1 MTWVGRRLSPAVL
14 VFALVACSGPNH
26 ETLPRA
32 AVPGIAPQPASEQAV
47 DLTNNLVAT
56 ARSAVL
62 SIHDSPGGRASE
74 ELTNPTPDGG
84 PRVLRVVRD
93 AGQWLEVS
101 LAGRPNGRTGWV
113 SAGDVNLA
121 VSSWHLVVEL
131 GRHRLSLF
139 QGPVLLGTYPVGV
152 GAAVTPTPTGTYYLT
167 DLLRPPKP
175 DGAYGPYAFGLSAY
189 STVLTSFGG
198 GPGQIG
204 LHGTDDPTSVG
215 RTVSH
220 GCLRI
225 TNALIT
231 QLAYELPLGTPVV
244 ITR

>member
-1 MTWVGRRLSPAVL
+1 MTWVGRALSPGVL
-14 VFALVACSGPNH
+14 LLGLVACSGPSH
-26 ETLPRA
+26 GAPPRTAVAVA
-32 AVPGIAPQPASEQAV
+32 APHPAAGQT

-62 SIHDSPGGRASE
+62 AIHDSPDGRARE
-74 ELTNPTPDGG
+74 VLTNPTPEGG
-84 PRVLRVVRD
+84 PRVLRVVTD
-93 AGQWLEVS
+93 AGQWLKVS
-101 LAGRPNGRTGWV
+101 LAGRPNGRTAWV

-121 VSSWHLVVEL
+121 VSSWHLVVHL
-131 GRHRLSLF
+131 ARHRLSVF
-139 QGPVLLGTYPVGV
+139 QGPVLLGTYPVGI

-167 DLLRPPKP
+167 DLLSPPAP
-175 DGAYGPYAFGLSAY
+175 GGAYGPYAFGLSAY

-204 LHGTDDPTSVG
+204 LHGTDDPGSVG

-220 GCLRI
+220 GCLRV

-231 QLAYELPLGTPVV
+231 QLAHELPLGTPVV